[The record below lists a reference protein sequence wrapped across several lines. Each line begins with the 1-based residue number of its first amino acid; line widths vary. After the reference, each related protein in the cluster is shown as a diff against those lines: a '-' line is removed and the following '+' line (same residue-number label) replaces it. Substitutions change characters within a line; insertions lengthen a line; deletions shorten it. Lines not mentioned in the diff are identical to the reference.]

1 MKNASI
7 LAETLKEKG
16 YNLVTGGTDNHLIL
30 IDLRNKGLTG
40 KAAEAML
47 EEVGLQ

>member
-30 IDLRNKGLTG
+30 MDLRNKGLNRQG
-40 KAAEAML
+40 SRSNA
-47 EEVGLQ
+47 